1 MARGVNKVI
10 LIGNLGADP
19 EVRYMPSGDAVAN
32 VRLATSES
40 WKDRN
45 TGETQERTEWHR
57 VVFFGKLAE
66 IVKQYVHKGSKIYV
80 EGKLRTRKWQGQDGQ
95 DRYTTEVVVDFN
107 GTMQMLDSR
116 GGGASVPFADDPG
129 GPAPAPAP
137 TGSPPTGSSSGSQAT
152 DDSGSQP
159 AGKPDFDDDIP
170 F

>member
-57 VVFFGKLAE
+57 VAFFGKLAE
-66 IVKQYVHKGSKIYV
+66 IVKQYLHKGSKIYV
-80 EGKLRTRKWQGQDGQ
+80 EGKLRTRKWQGQDGL
-95 DRYTTEVVVDFN
+95 DRYSTEVVVDIN

-116 GGGASVPFADDPG
+116 GGGGGGASVPFADDPG
-129 GPAPAPAP
+129 GPAPAPTGAP
-137 TGSPPTGSSSGSQAT
+137 PSSGSSQAT
-152 DDSGSQP
+152 GGGDAQP
-159 AGKPDFDDDIP
+159 AGKADFDDDIP